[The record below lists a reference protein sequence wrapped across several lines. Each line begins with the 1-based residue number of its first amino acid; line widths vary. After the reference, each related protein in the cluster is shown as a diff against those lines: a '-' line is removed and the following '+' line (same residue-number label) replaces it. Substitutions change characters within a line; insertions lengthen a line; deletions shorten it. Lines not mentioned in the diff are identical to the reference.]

1 MLNFA
6 LKATMAAALLATGA
20 ATTALADPAK
30 TAVQIPVAQSVP
42 SQSSFAQSNFTGD
55 IDPTGPWTIKPEHHT
70 FQFGGNG
77 RWGLKLDMEQPL
89 GRDMDWK
96 DVKAG
101 AYLKLTPSIR
111 VGGSVGL
118 GDKLAQP
125 QKITPDD
132 TAPRVHLETAFK
144 F

>member
-1 MLNFA
+1 M
-6 LKATMAAALLATGA
+6 KRIATMASLAAALLATGA
-20 ATTALADPAK
+20 AGAAFADP
-30 TAVQIPVAQSVP
+30 SRP
-42 SQSSFAQSNFTGD
+42 STPNNFTGD
-55 IDPTGPWTIKPEHHT
+55 IDPTAPWSIIPEHNT
-70 FQFGGNG
+70 IQLGSSD
-77 RWGLKLDMEQPL
+77 RWGLKLDMERPL

-101 AYLKLTPSIR
+101 AYLHLTPNIR
-111 VGGSVGL
+111 VGGSVNL

-125 QKITPDD
+125 QKLTPQD

>member
-1 MLNFA
+1 MFW
-6 LKATMAAALLATGA
+6 KATMATAAALLISGAATGA
-20 ATTALADPAK
+20 VADTVKA
-30 TAVQIPVAQSVP
+30 VAQN
-42 SQSSFAQSNFTGD
+42 NFVGD
-55 IDPTGPWTIKPEHHT
+55 VDPTGPWTVKPDHKVI
-70 FQFGGNG
+70 QLGGSN

-89 GRDMDWK
+89 GRDMGWK

-101 AYLKLTPSIR
+101 AYVHLTPNIR
-111 VGGSVGL
+111 VGGTVGL

-125 QKITPDD
+125 QKLTPQD

>member
-1 MLNFA
+1 MFRN
-6 LKATMAAALLATGA
+6 ATMAMAAALLIAGA
-20 ATTALADPAK
+20 ASTAIADPVK
-30 TAVQIPVAQSVP
+30 SVAQN
-42 SQSSFAQSNFTGD
+42 NFTGD
-55 IDPTGPWTIKPEHHT
+55 IDPTGPWTVAPDHKVI
-70 FQFGGNG
+70 QLGGNS

-89 GRDMDWK
+89 GRDMSWK

-101 AYLKLTPSIR
+101 AYLHLSPNIR
-111 VGGSVGL
+111 VGGSVNL

-125 QKITPDD
+125 QKLTPQD

>member
-1 MLNFA
+1 MVR
-6 LKATMAAALLATGA
+6 MASLAGLAVALLVTGA
-20 ATTALADPAK
+20 AGAAIADPSR
-30 TAVQIPVAQSVP
+30 SVP
-42 SQSSFAQSNFTGD
+42 PNNFTGD
-55 IDPTGPWTIKPEHHT
+55 LDPTGPWSIKPDHNT
-70 FQFGGNG
+70 IQLGGNG

-89 GRDMDWK
+89 GRDMGWK

-101 AYLKLTPSIR
+101 AYLHLTPNIR
-111 VGGSVGL
+111 VGGTVNL

-125 QKITPDD
+125 QKVTPQD